1 MHGAVNL
8 LVMDVGN
15 SRTQVGRVLG
25 SDLDS
30 TASYSNDDAPGIVAG
45 IVERWSTLPEDAP
58 RAVLLA
64 SVNDPVATRLSSM
77 ISDQLSEEV
86 YHVGADIPV
95 PIAEDL
101 DPETLT
107 GIDRLLN
114 AVAAFDA
121 AKQACVIVDAGTAV
135 TVDFIDGE
143 GTFHGGAIAPGAAM
157 QLAALHQHTDALPD
171 IEFAKPLEGQYGKST
186 SQAMLQGVY
195 HGIRGMVW
203 RLVEKYAEAYG
214 AYPMV
219 IATGGD
225 AAMLFGEDELID
237 RIVPHLTLLGIAT
250 CARHVLASQS
260 DAASDATE

>member
-1 MHGAVNL
+1 MSTDTQ
-8 LVMDVGN
+8 LVVISVGN
-15 SRTQVGRVLG
+15 TRTHI
-25 SDLDS
+25 
-30 TASYSNDDAPGIVAG
+30 ASVESGTCGAPSSFSNDDLAG
-45 IVERWSTLPEDAP
+45 AVERVVELWKPMSETAHGSILMAD
-58 RAVLLA
+58 
-64 SVNDPVATRLSSM
+64 VNEPAALRLSSA
-77 ISDQLSEEV
+77 ISGQLSE
-86 YHVGADIPV
+86 DIYRIGHDV
-95 PIAEDL
+95 PIPMMVSL
-101 DPETLT
+101 DPETIT
-107 GIDRLLN
+107 GTDRLLN
-114 AVAAFDA
+114 ALAAWESVQ
-121 AKQACVIVDAGTAV
+121 QACIIVDAGTAV

-260 DAASDATE
+260 DAASDSTE